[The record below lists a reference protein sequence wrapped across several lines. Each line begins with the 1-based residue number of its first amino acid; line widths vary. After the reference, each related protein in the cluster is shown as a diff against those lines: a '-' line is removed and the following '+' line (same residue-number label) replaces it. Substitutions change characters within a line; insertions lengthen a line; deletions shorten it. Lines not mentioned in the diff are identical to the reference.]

1 MAYGFY
7 QREFKKDRLFSPS
20 ENGVTESRF
29 VSAIK
34 STDDEA

>member
-7 QREFKKDRLFSPS
+7 QREFEKDRLFSPS
-20 ENGVTESRF
+20 ENGDAEPPF